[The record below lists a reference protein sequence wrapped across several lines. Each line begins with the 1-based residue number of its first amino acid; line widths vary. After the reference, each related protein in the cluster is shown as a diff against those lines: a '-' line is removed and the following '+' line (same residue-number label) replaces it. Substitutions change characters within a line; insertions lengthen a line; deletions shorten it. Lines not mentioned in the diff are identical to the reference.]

1 MRHLGLILL
10 GVILILANAVLVLA
24 YRYER
29 RPRKSDCVD
38 NLIKIVETINEFSD
52 EAWSLDRTK
61 EDFPE
66 KLLELRKDNQR
77 SAARLKQAFIC
88 PFCRSRGAVNEF
100 SYEGIKWPTHLRNP
114 SDRAADWPILWDKID
129 NHPDGVHVVYYR
141 GGPVV
146 EFLDKKAFRELREK
160 VDREIARFSKNQ

>member
-38 NLIKIVETINEFSD
+38 NLKRIVETIAEFPD
-52 EAWSLDRTK
+52 EAWNLDRSK

-77 SAARLKQAFIC
+77 LAARLKKAFTC
-88 PFCRSRGAVNEF
+88 PFCRSRGAANEF
-100 SYEGIKWPTHLRNP
+100 SYEGIKWPANLRRP
-114 SDRAADWPILWDKID
+114 AERAAEWPILWDKPD

-141 GGPVV
+141 DGPVI
-146 EFLDKKAFRELREK
+146 EFLDKDAFRELCEE
-160 VDREIARFSKNQ
+160 VDKKIAKFPRKR